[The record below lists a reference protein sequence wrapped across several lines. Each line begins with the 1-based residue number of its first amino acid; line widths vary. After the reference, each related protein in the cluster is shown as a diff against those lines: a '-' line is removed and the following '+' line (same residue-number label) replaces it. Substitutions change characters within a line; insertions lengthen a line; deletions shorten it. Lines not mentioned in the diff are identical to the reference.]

1 MSSGNFNNFKSSF
14 FRSSRDGTLN
24 WQEWGKLV
32 GQCFGSWFTE
42 SKSRSRLLVIPDPD
56 LESRIKFKTITVDNI
71 LQFKNK
77 IKFLDQNMKYFN
89 SQASMKGYR
98 RMPQP
103 QRTSNTSIHVI
114 PSYFPFL
121 WVIFTFQ
128 DSDPNPQT
136 PFGSGTN
143 SKNCSW
149 QMSFQDVIKT
159 LLTWC

>member
-1 MSSGNFNNFKSSF
+1 
-14 FRSSRDGTLN
+14 
-24 WQEWGKLV
+24 
-32 GQCFGSWFTE
+32 
-42 SKSRSRLLVIPDPD
+42 VIPDPD

-159 LLTWC
+159 LLT